1 MNRISRYSATFAA
14 TAALL
19 ATTTCVAQAADP
31 EAPAHEIAEQ
41 IGGVAPEAD
50 LARTVDQGETFVASN
65 GQTSVSIPADANTP
79 VTLASTD
86 PAVPD
91 LTVTLPSLTGTDEA
105 RQADDG
111 TIVYTSDDD
120 ASIAVQPLA
129 DGTTRFLSILE
140 NKDAT
145 ERFEYRFEGT
155 DLRLQT
161 DGSVLAYVNG
171 ASVGAV
177 APAWAFDAAGT
188 AVPTHYEVD
197 GDILTQVVDHTSG
210 SFEYPITAD
219 PWWGK
224 QYKLSSKDANKLAA
238 ALAGG
243 GSATGIVAAICS
255 GTIVGLP
262 CGVVAGVAAGLQGI
276 GATAIYWCNAGGKGI
291 NINLFWNGWVTCTS
305 R

>member
-1 MNRISRYSATFAA
+1 MGHTSRFSVTFAV

-19 ATTTCVAQAADP
+19 AATTCVAQATDP
-31 EAPAHEIAEQ
+31 DAPAHEVAEQ
-41 IGGVAPEAD
+41 ISAVAPEAD
-50 LARTVDQGETFVASN
+50 LARTVDQGDAFVASN
-65 GQTSVSIPADANTP
+65 GHTSVAIPTDADTP
-79 VTLASTD
+79 VVLASTD

-91 LTVTLPSLTGTDEA
+91 LTVTLPDLAGTDEA
-105 RQADDG
+105 RQASDG

-120 ASIAVQPLA
+120 ASLAVQPLA

-145 ERFEYRFEGT
+145 ERFEYRFEGA
-155 DLRLQT
+155 DLRLQS
-161 DGSVLAYVNG
+161 DGSVLAFANG
-171 ASVGAV
+171 ATVGAI

-188 AVPTHYEVD
+188 AVPTHYEVA
-197 GDILTQVVDHTSG
+197 GDALIQVVDHASG
-210 SFEYPITAD
+210 LYEYPITAD

-243 GSATGIVAAICS
+243 GSATGIVALVCS

-262 CGVVAGVAAGLQGI
+262 CGVVAGVAAGLQGV
-276 GATAIYWCNAGGKGI
+276 GAAAIYWCNAGGKGI